1 MKQIE
6 LTSKLVLAII
16 GLTLVGVILAP
27 TYAAATSTTVPNN
40 NKTSFDDIV
49 NGQNIPSQEDIRN
62 LVSEAIQLKVV
73 AISSPIADIQPNS
86 DRQFTV
92 ECPAGMFATGGGFST
107 VGTPLDVIQFQPW
120 LSGPH
125 VIQSGDTPDEWRAI
139 ITNPTDATISTNVWV
154 VCIGLGQ

>member
-6 LTSKLVLAII
+6 LTSKFVLAII

-27 TYAAATSTTVPNN
+27 TYAASTTVPNN
-40 NKTSFDDIV
+40 NTTSFDDIV

-86 DRQFTV
+86 GRQFTV

-120 LSGPH
+120 LSGN

-139 ITNPTDATISTNVWV
+139 ITNPTEATISTNVWV